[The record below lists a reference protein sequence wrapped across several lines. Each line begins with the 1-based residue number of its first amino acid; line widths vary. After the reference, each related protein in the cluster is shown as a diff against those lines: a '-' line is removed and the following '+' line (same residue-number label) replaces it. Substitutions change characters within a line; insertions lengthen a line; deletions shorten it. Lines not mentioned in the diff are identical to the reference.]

1 MRLPSDVFTRCVALG
16 LTALLAG
23 CGAFGGGTRADIASA
38 AQGQPSA
45 YSKTGPEAD
54 YPSVLGDP
62 YSIGGVTYTPVDT
75 LNFDQVGYA
84 AIDAEGGNSVTVSH
98 RTLPM
103 PSYIEVTSLETGKTI
118 LARVERRGPM
128 SGTAIVALS
137 QGASA
142 QLGIGEGAAVRVRR
156 VNPPEEHREKLR
168 LGERAPDRIDT
179 PKSLLAVLQRKLE
192 TSGGTNL
199 AAQSTNPQN
208 ASGAAPVRT
217 ASVAA
222 SPPARV
228 AAAAPPAAMP
238 KAAAPA
244 TDTAFANVRK
254 AVTDYPLAP
263 LTGSRVAAVPPAP
276 VTPRV
281 AAPTPAPVSQPAA
294 TIAARPKQDQS
305 VSPDSDGKFVIQAA
319 AFSSKANAD
328 RMANSIDGFV
338 EKSGN
343 IYRVRKGPFASRG
356 QAEAALAKV
365 REAGYKDARVYSAG

>member
-23 CGAFGGGTRADIASA
+23 CGAFGGGTRADIASTSN
-38 AQGQPSA
+38 GQA
-45 YSKTGPEAD
+45 IGYSKTGPEAD
-54 YPSVLGDP
+54 YPIVLGDP
-62 YSIGGVTYTPVDT
+62 YAIDGVVYTPVDT
-75 LNFDQVGYA
+75 LNFDQVGHA
-84 AIDAEGGNSVTVSH
+84 ALDSDGGNAVTVAH

-103 PSYIEVTSLETGKTI
+103 PSYVEVTALDSGKTI

-128 SGTAIVALS
+128 AGPAIVGLS

-142 QLGIGEGAAVRVRR
+142 QLGIGDGGAVRVRR

-168 LGERAPDRIDT
+168 LGERAPDRLDT

-192 TSGGTNL
+192 TAGGKNL
-199 AAQSTNPQN
+199 AAQAP
-208 ASGAAPVRT
+208 GAATAGNPVSNPTVMAAVQMPVRAPT
-217 ASVAA
+217 PVAA
-222 SPPARV
+222 SALPTPRDTGSQ
-228 AAAAPPAAMP
+228 
-238 KAAAPA
+238 KAFSDA
-244 TDTAFANVRK
+244 RK

-263 LTGSRVAAVPPAP
+263 LTGNRVAAAQTPPVTSRLAVATPKPAP
-276 VTPRV
+276 Q
-281 AAPTPAPVSQPAA
+281 PTA
-294 TIAARPKQDQS
+294 TIAAPAKQDAI
-305 VSPDSDGKFVIQAA
+305 VAPDSDGKFVIQAA

-365 REAGYKDARVYSAG
+365 RAAGYKDARVYSAG